1 VRGETSPRLS
11 NSPIVATLK
20 LAAVLA
26 GVLLAGGV
34 LAFPPAPHHTL
45 FGLVRN
51 QWGDPIN
58 VTSAEIFLE
67 TPAGP
72 GVTTSLS
79 PGLEPG
85 VNYRL
90 LVPMDSGI
98 APDLYKPTALKPL
111 LAFRLRVRIG
121 ETTYLPIEM
130 AGNFSQI
137 GQPAQST
144 RIDLTLGED
153 TDGDGMPDA
162 WERALLAALGGNLTL
177 ADIRPGDDSD
187 GDGISNLDEYLAGT
201 YAFDPADGFSLALVG
216 VNAGASVLEFL
227 AIRGRTYTVQ
237 ASTDLRAW
245 VPVQFRLVSGGAQ
258 AQLLNNYHATDVRQ
272 LQVEVPFTAGAETNR
287 YFRALVQ

>member
-1 VRGETSPRLS
+1 
-11 NSPIVATLK
+11 
-20 LAAVLA
+20 
-26 GVLLAGGV
+26 
-34 LAFPPAPHHTL
+34 
-45 FGLVRN
+45 
-51 QWGDPIN
+51 
-58 VTSAEIFLE
+58 
-67 TPAGP
+67 
-72 GVTTSLS
+72 
-79 PGLEPG
+79 
-85 VNYRL
+85 
-90 LVPMDSGI
+90 
-98 APDLYKPTALKPL
+98 
-111 LAFRLRVRIG
+111 
-121 ETTYLPIEM
+121 
-130 AGNFSQI
+130 
-137 GQPAQST
+137 
-144 RIDLTLGED
+144 
-153 TDGDGMPDA
+153 MPDA